1 MQIEKITKLALAKLK
16 KAGKGWSPDNFEQ
29 AFCEE
34 AKRAK
39 FKIDDCNKIEN
50 FISQLEPEIQDS
62 LHDYRLKTLQ
72 ELFDFAIVRINR
84 THGDVAQKQVEMLVG
99 LSRHLLNTV
108 ASLHN
113 KEASNLADSSL
124 KKLSSS
130 PDEKVIDNLKNK
142 WMNFL
147 TTYDDSFLDSLL
159 PEKVDKSDLEKLIKK
174 ATRYYSPLTDEQSI
188 DNSSAL
194 SLLCHALK
202 PSLVYDEKIEH
213 LSTALEKDPTYLNSS
228 RAQDEA
234 EMMIRRRVE
243 LDRAAFMETIST
255 LDGVIEKISSQLIN
269 IIETTDGSSEHLV
282 EIKKRLK
289 KTETLTDVKAMGQ
302 NLFEIATSLEKESKL
317 LSSSMTQQ
325 HNIMAAMQE
334 RVKMLEKQ
342 LKDAQQ
348 EGDEDFLT
356 KLYNRRGFQKH
367 LDVIEAQFKRHHDDY
382 SFVAFDIDFF
392 KTINDKY
399 GHDAGDIVLKSF
411 AHGLKEH
418 SRSEDVVGR
427 LGGEEFLV
435 ILPKTKKDGAM
446 KLADKFRQRIEKTKF
461 MYKKKVIL
469 VTVSA
474 GVSLRSEHISSE
486 DAIKASDKALYLAKQ
501 RGRNQVIPA

>member
-1 MQIEKITKLALAKLK
+1 MQIEKLAKLALAKLK
-16 KAGKGWSPDNFEQ
+16 KGRKGWSPDNFEE

-39 FKIDDCNKIEN
+39 FKIDDCNKIDN
-50 FISQLEPEIQDS
+50 FISQLEPEVQDS
-62 LHDYRLKTLQ
+62 LHEYRLETLQ
-72 ELFDFAIVRINR
+72 DLFDFAIVRINR

-99 LSRHLLNTV
+99 LSRHLLNSI

-113 KEASNLADSSL
+113 KEASTLADDSL
-124 KKLSSS
+124 KKLSST
-130 PDEKVIDNLKNK
+130 PDEKLIDSLKNQ

-147 TTYDDSFLDSLL
+147 TTYDDSFLETLL
-159 PEKVDKSDLEKLIKK
+159 PEKIDKDNLEELIKK
-174 ATRYYSPLTDEQSI
+174 ATRYYSPLTASEVVDGSV
-188 DNSSAL
+188 AL
-194 SLLCHALK
+194 SLLQHSLK
-202 PSLVYDEKIEH
+202 PSLVYDEKIET
-213 LSTALEKDPTYLNSS
+213 LALELEKNPDSLNSS
-228 RAQDEA
+228 KMQEEA
-234 EMMIRRRVE
+234 DMMIRRRVE

-255 LDGVIEKISSQLIN
+255 LDDVIEKISSQLIN

-289 KTETLTDVKAMGQ
+289 KTETLTDVKAMGK
-302 NLFEIATSLEKESKL
+302 NLFEIATSLEKESTL
-317 LSSSMTQQ
+317 LSSAMTQQ
-325 HNIMAAMQE
+325 HNIMSAMQE

-342 LKDAQQ
+342 LKDAQE

-367 LDVIEAQFKRHHDDY
+367 LDVIDAQFKRHKDDFT
-382 SFVAFDIDFF
+382 FVAFDIDFF

-399 GHDAGDIVLKSF
+399 GHDAGDIVLKAF
-411 AHGLKEH
+411 AQGLKDH

-427 LGGEEFLV
+427 IGGEEFLV

-446 KLADKFRQRIEKTKF
+446 KLADKFRKRIEKTKF

-474 GVSLRSEHISSE
+474 GVSLRSEHVSSDE
-486 DAIKASDKALYLAKQ
+486 AIKAADKALYLAKQ

>member
-1 MQIEKITKLALAKLK
+1 MQIEKLSKLALAKLK
-16 KAGKGWSPDNFEQ
+16 KKGKSWTPEHFEK

-34 AKRAK
+34 AKRAN
-39 FKIDDCNKIEN
+39 FKIDDCSRVEN

-62 LHDYRLKTLQ
+62 LHDYKIESLQ
-72 ELFDFAIVRINR
+72 DLFDFATVRINR
-84 THGDVAQKQVEMLVG
+84 TQGDKAQKQVEMLVG
-99 LSRHLLNTV
+99 FSRHLLNSI

-113 KEASNLADSSL
+113 KEASTLADSSL
-124 KKLSSS
+124 KKLSIT
-130 PDEKVIDNLKNK
+130 PDEKLIDELKNR

-147 TTYDDSFLDSLL
+147 TTYDDSFLNTLL
-159 PEKVDKSDLEKLIKK
+159 PQKVDKSDLEELVKQSM
-174 ATRYYSPLTDEQSI
+174 RHYSPLTENQNIDSNISI
-188 DNSSAL
+188 P
-194 SLLCHALK
+194 LLCHALK
-202 PSLVYDEKIEH
+202 PSLVYDDKIED
-213 LSTALEKDPTYLNSS
+213 LVLELEKNPDALNSS
-228 RAQDEA
+228 RMQEEA
-234 EMMIRRRVE
+234 DMMIRRRVE

-255 LDGVIEKISSQLIN
+255 LDDVIEKISSQLIN
-269 IIETTDGSSEHLV
+269 IIETTDGSSEQLV
-282 EIKKRLK
+282 EIKNRLR
-289 KTETLTDVKAMGQ
+289 KTETMTDVKEMGE
-302 NLFEIATSLEKESKL
+302 NLFKIATSLEKESKS

-367 LDVIEAQFKRHHDDY
+367 LDVIEAQFKRYKDDFT
-382 SFVAFDIDFF
+382 FVAFDIDFF
-392 KTINDKY
+392 KSINDKY

-435 ILPKTKKDGAM
+435 ILPKTSKDGAM

-461 MYKKKVIL
+461 MYKKKAIL

-474 GVSLRSEHISSE
+474 GVSLRSEYISPDE
-486 DAIKASDKALYLAKQ
+486 AIKAADKALYLAKQ

>member
-16 KAGKGWSPDNFEQ
+16 KNAKEWSPDNFEQ

-39 FKIDDCNKIEN
+39 FKIDDCNKIDN
-50 FISQLEPEIQDS
+50 FIFQLEPEIQDS
-62 LHDYRLKTLQ
+62 LHDYHLETLQ

-84 THGDVAQKQVEMLVG
+84 THGDIAQKQVEMLVG
-99 LSRHLLNTV
+99 LSRHLLNTI

-113 KEASNLADSSL
+113 KEASTLADSSL
-124 KKLSSS
+124 KTLSST
-130 PDEKVIDNLKNK
+130 PDTKVIDSLKNK

-159 PEKVDKSDLEKLIKK
+159 PEKIDKNDLEGLIKK
-174 ATRYYSPLTDEQSI
+174 ATHYYSPLTDKHSI

-202 PSLVYDEKIEH
+202 PSLVYDEKIED
-213 LSTALEKDPTYLNSS
+213 LAAILEKDTTYLNSS
-228 RAQDEA
+228 AGQDEV
-234 EMMIRRRVE
+234 EIMIRRRVE

-255 LDGVIEKISSQLIN
+255 LDDVIEKISSQLIN
-269 IIETTDGSSEHLV
+269 IIEITDGSSEHLI

-289 KTETLTDVKAMGQ
+289 KTETLTDVKAMGK
-302 NLFEIATSLEKESKL
+302 NLFEIATSLEKESNS
-317 LSSSMTQQ
+317 LSSAMTQQ
-325 HNIMAAMQE
+325 HNIMSAMQE
-334 RVKMLEKQ
+334 RVKMLEQQ
-342 LKDAQQ
+342 LKDTQQ

-367 LDVIEAQFKRHHDDY
+367 LDVIEAQFKRYHDDY

-411 AHGLKEH
+411 AEGLKEH

-427 LGGEEFLV
+427 IGGEEFLV

-474 GVSLRSEHISSE
+474 GVSLRSEHINSE
-486 DAIKASDKALYLAKQ
+486 EAIKAADKALYLAKQ